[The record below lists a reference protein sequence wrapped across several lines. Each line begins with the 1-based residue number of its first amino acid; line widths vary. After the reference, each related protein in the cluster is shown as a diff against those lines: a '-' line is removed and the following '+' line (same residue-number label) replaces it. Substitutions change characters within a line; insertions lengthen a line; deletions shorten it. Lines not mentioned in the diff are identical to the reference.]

1 MAFPQEEY
9 LTDETGREFLPR
21 RRILPLRRM
30 RTPGGCRGFTYFIR
44 TMSDAAGIY
53 AMPAMQS
60 NALRA
65 DFT

>member
-1 MAFPQEEY
+1 MMKK
-9 LTDETGREFLPR
+9 RV
-21 RRILPLRRM
+21 ILSD
-30 RTPGGCRGFTYFIR
+30 FTYFIR